1 MLTPSRL
8 VVARKR
14 RRMTLAQLAV
24 ASGVS
29 VRSIT
34 AFENGHKQPSSDT
47 LEALATAMSFPRPF
61 FEGPP
66 IDEIPIGSVSFRA
79 LSKMSALDREAALG
93 AGQVS
98 ALINQWNERHFRLP
112 DANVPTLSHLEPEE
126 AAERVRAL
134 WGLGEAPIPNMIHL
148 LEANGV
154 RVFSLAADCE
164 SIDAYSLRYRG
175 KPFCIL
181 NTRKSGERGR
191 FDAAHELGHLVLH
204 ADDRLA
210 HGVEAE
216 EQANKFA
223 SAFLMPRAGI
233 LAQSLHDATPDRI
246 LLAKRKWRVA
256 AVALAYRLHDLGLLS
271 EWKYKAVSKRLAQLG
286 FRRGEPG
293 GITRESSQ
301 LLGKVFASLRH
312 DPGRISLADELS
324 ISTDELNLH
333 VFGLVP
339 IVLDG
344 GRQAGPPGR
353 PQLQLVGAR
362 RR

>member
-34 AFENGHKQPSSDT
+34 AFENGHKQPGSDT
-47 LEALATAMSFPRPF
+47 MDALAEALSFPRGF
-61 FEGPP
+61 FEGAP
-66 IDEIPIGSVSFRA
+66 IDEIPLGSVSFRA
-79 LSKMSALDREAALG
+79 LSKISALDRNAALG

-98 ALINQWNERHFRLP
+98 SLINEWNERHFRLP
-112 DANVPTLSHLEPEE
+112 KTNVPTLSHLDPEE

-134 WGLGEAPIPNMIHL
+134 WGLGEAPITNMIHL
-148 LEANGV
+148 LEANGI

-164 SIDAYSLRYRG
+164 NIDAYSLRHQG

-216 EQANKFA
+216 DQANQFA
-223 SAFLMPRAGI
+223 SALLMPRAGI
-233 LAQSLHDATPDRI
+233 LAQSLRDATPDRI
-246 LLAKRKWRVA
+246 LLAKRKWKVA
-256 AVALAYRLHDLGLLS
+256 AVALTYRLHDLGLLS

-286 FRRGEPG
+286 YRRGEPG
-293 GITRESSQ
+293 GIVHESSQ
-301 LLGKVFASLRH
+301 LLSKVFASLRH
-312 DPGRISLADELS
+312 DEEKISLADALHLTTE
-324 ISTDELNLH
+324 ELNLH

-344 GRQAGPPGR
+344 GRQTSPAAR
-353 PQLQLVGAR
+353 PLLQLVGAR
-362 RR
+362 HR